1 MLIHAV
7 FLSTINL
14 LGNLAA
20 DFLSEKK
27 REEVIMMIKTLGC
40 YRGEQWEEVREEELD
55 NFR

>member
-7 FLSTINL
+7 FSSTINL
-14 LGNLAA
+14 PGNLAA

-40 YRGEQWEEVREEELD
+40 
-55 NFR
+55 

>member
-7 FLSTINL
+7 FSSTINL

-40 YRGEQWEEVREEELD
+40 YRREQWEEVREEELD